1 MYSLRATHNI
11 RPSRRFCRRRFA
23 PASST
28 RASGHPGK
36 EDQRMDRIY
45 ATLVGI
51 VLFLLGLVGLLL
63 GDELLLGVVNIDVL
77 EDLVH
82 LASGALLLYA
92 GVQRSVGV
100 ARSIVVA
107 VSLVYLLVGMLGFVV
122 PYLFGLLPH
131 GYSIV
136 DNAIHLILGVLGLLV
151 YANSRLPGPE
161 RGAADPRA

>member
-1 MYSLRATHNI
+1 MV
-11 RPSRRFCRRRFA
+11 
-23 PASST
+23 
-28 RASGHPGK
+28 
-36 EDQRMDRIY
+36 RIF

-51 VLFLLGLVGLLL
+51 VLLLLGLLGLLL
-63 GDELLLGVVNIDVL
+63 GDELLLGLVNIDIL

-92 GVQRSVGV
+92 GVQYNAVVARGIVGV
-100 ARSIVVA
+100 
-107 VSLVYLLVGMLGFVV
+107 VSLVYLLVGVLGFVV

-136 DNAIHLILGVLGLLV
+136 DNAIHLILGILGLLV
-151 YANSRLPGPE
+151 YANSRLSGPE

>member
-1 MYSLRATHNI
+1 LPAKLRTDEFDTSEWASWQGG
-11 RPSRRFCRRRFA
+11 SRMAKIF
-23 PASST
+23 
-28 RASGHPGK
+28 
-36 EDQRMDRIY
+36 

-51 VLFLLGLVGLLL
+51 VLLLLGLLGLLL

-100 ARSIVVA
+100 ARNIVVA
-107 VSLVYLLVGMLGFVV
+107 VSLVYLLLGMLGFVV